1 VNDQARQETMNPS
14 FRIGAARIGAL
25 GFLAVALG
33 CAALAAFAFGRVLE
47 SRYSGDRVVPIVIAA
62 APISAGQLL
71 RAELLATR
79 DWPADAVP
87 AGAYASVEEI
97 LTGHPGASPM
107 VGILAGEPVVAARL
121 SSSAAGTGIA
131 PLVARGKR
139 AIALRI
145 DDAAGET
152 GLVYPGAVVDVVT
165 TVRDPLGRGP
175 SARIAVQRARVL
187 SVGRDTDVATQRAP
201 VAVDEGDLR
210 SRDRATFVT
219 LEVTPGEAEVLAV
232 ARNEGRL
239 DVVLRNAGDDEP
251 TDTRGATP
259 DHFSAFA
266 EASGHG
272 DARPGP
278 PRRGRRSEPAPA
290 STSPSRTSIE
300 VYHAR

>member
-1 VNDQARQETMNPS
+1 MTAS
-14 FRIGAARIGAL
+14 FRIGVARIGAL

-33 CAALAAFAFGRVLE
+33 CAALAAFAFGRVLD
-47 SRYSGDRVVPIVIAA
+47 SRYSGDRVVPVVVAT
-62 APISAGQLL
+62 APISAGQTL
-71 RAELLATR
+71 RADLLATR

-87 AGAYASVEEI
+87 AGAYGSVDEI
-97 LTGHPGASPM
+97 LSGHPGASPM

-131 PLVARGKR
+131 PLVARGRR

-152 GLVYPGAVVDVVT
+152 GLVYPGATVDVVT

-187 SVGRDTDVATQRAP
+187 SVGRATDIATAQPP
-201 VAVDEGDLR
+201 VTDDGDLR
-210 SRDRATFVT
+210 ASDRATFVT
-219 LEVTPGEAEVLAV
+219 LEVTPDEAEVLAV
-232 ARNEGRL
+232 ARNEGRI
-239 DVVLRNAGDDEP
+239 DVVLRNAADDEP

-259 DHFSAFA
+259 DRFSAFA
-266 EASGHG
+266 EQSGHG
-272 DARPGP
+272 APRPSA
-278 PRRGRRSEPAPA
+278 PRRGRRGAEPAPSGA
-290 STSPSRTSIE
+290 SIE